1 MPLDLE
7 ALIDVVTVGIALCDL
22 GKKAALLKRKGP

>member
-7 ALIDVVTVGIALCDL
+7 ALIDVVTVRIALCDL